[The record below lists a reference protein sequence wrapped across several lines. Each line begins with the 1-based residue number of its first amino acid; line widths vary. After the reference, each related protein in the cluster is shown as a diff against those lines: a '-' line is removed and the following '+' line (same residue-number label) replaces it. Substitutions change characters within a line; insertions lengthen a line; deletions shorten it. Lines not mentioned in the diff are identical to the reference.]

1 MNPAAPTPAPIHDIV
16 GPIWVFPYPVWMVVA
31 ATLVALLLIAA
42 LFFGIRSLLKRK
54 HPPTPQEIAL
64 AALEQLR
71 KNTDGVDPY
80 AFGVAVSDTLRAYIR
95 AQHGLAATT
104 LTSMEFLDSIRDNP
118 VFTPNEKSGLAV
130 FLEGTDLLK
139 FARTE
144 AGPSE
149 MISLLETA
157 GRLVR
162 GEVQPDRKAGGAKP

>member
-16 GPIWVFPYPVWMVVA
+16 GPVWVFPYPVWMVVA
-31 ATLVALLLIAA
+31 AALAALLLLAA
-42 LFFGIRSLLKRK
+42 VIFGIRALLGRKR
-54 HPPTPQEIAL
+54 PPTPQEIAL

-80 AFGVAVSDTLRAYIR
+80 SFGVAVSDTLRAYIR

-104 LTSMEFLDSIRDNP
+104 LTSIEFLDSIRDNP
-118 VFTPNEKSGLAV
+118 VFTPNEKSGLSV

-144 AGPSE
+144 VGPSE
-149 MISLLETA
+149 RISLLETA

-162 GEVQPDRKAGGAKP
+162 GEVQPDRKSGGAQP